1 MEQIKEVV
9 VIKSRIRREMDGKGN
24 ILDYK
29 VKADSLK
36 KWYLNWS
43 LSIMKVSN
51 ISLQS
56 IQAEDMACAKGLSHE
71 KEWVSEDRKATAAGV
86 SEAEKDGVIYTGV
99 RDTGGARSQR
109 PF

>member
-1 MEQIKEVV
+1 MV
-9 VIKSRIRREMDGKGN
+9 
-24 ILDYK
+24 
-29 VKADSLK
+29 
-36 KWYLNWS
+36 
-43 LSIMKVSN
+43 
-51 ISLQS
+51 
-56 IQAEDMACAKGLSHE
+56 CAKGLSHE